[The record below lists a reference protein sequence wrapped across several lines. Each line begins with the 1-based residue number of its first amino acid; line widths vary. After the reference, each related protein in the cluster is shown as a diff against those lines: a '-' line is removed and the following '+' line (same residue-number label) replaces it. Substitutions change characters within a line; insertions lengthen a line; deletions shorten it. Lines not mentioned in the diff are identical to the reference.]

1 MFHWTPNI
9 RRERIFGMLPANIF
23 ERDGHGRSAGVGH
36 SGSDGHPH
44 GLRAARV
51 SRLML
56 LVIGACFC
64 SSVALGAQTS
74 DTQTSEAN
82 TSWTSTTASQGD
94 NANPTRTLESHT
106 QTGNRTLDKR
116 SVQRRGP
123 NGSFEPYQDVE
134 TETVQVDPS
143 TTRTTTRIFAQDA
156 NGAKTLVQVID
167 EEKHTLPGGDSK
179 VVRATSNPDVNGRL
193 QLVQRQ
199 IEETKKISEDME
211 ETKATVMIPSINGG
225 LAPARKVEERRT
237 RGADNTVASQKTTLL
252 PDGAGNW
259 QVSEV
264 RLATTKQEGKNS
276 STEEQVS
283 RPDSEGKLGEV
294 SRTVSK
300 QSENA
305 SGDKRNTVETYSL
318 DIPGSSRD
326 GSLHLV
332 ERATTVQRT
341 SSIGQ
346 QTTEQ
351 KVEQPNLGD
360 PSSGLQV
367 TTVTTD
373 TVRPSPFGAQST
385 RTVQARDA
393 DGRLGIISVDIANS
407 INIQAIQVQIAPS
420 EKPK

>member
-1 MFHWTPNI
+1 
-9 RRERIFGMLPANIF
+9 MLPGQIF
-23 ERDGHGRSAGVGH
+23 ERDGHQRWVGH
-36 SGSDGHPH
+36 QCSDDRRRA
-44 GLRAARV
+44 LRAARF
-51 SRLML
+51 SQFML
-56 LVIGACFC
+56 LVIAAYLC
-64 SSVALGAQTS
+64 SNVVLWAQTS
-74 DTQTSEAN
+74 DAQTSEN
-82 TSWTSTTASQGD
+82 KSWAATTESHGD
-94 NANPTRTLESHT
+94 KTNPTRTLESHT

-116 SVQRRGP
+116 SVQRRGS

-199 IEETKKISEDME
+199 IEETKKISEDVE

-237 RGADNTVASQKTTLL
+237 RGADNTVASQKTTLV

-264 RLATTKQEGKNS
+264 RHATTTQEDKNRT
-276 STEEQVS
+276 TEERVS
-283 RPDSEGKLGEV
+283 RPDSQGKLGEV

-300 QSENA
+300 ESESA
-305 SGDKRNTVETYSL
+305 SGDKRNIVETYSV
-318 DIPGSSRD
+318 DVPGSSRD

-332 ERATTVQRT
+332 ERATTVQRIGST
-341 SSIGQ
+341 GQ
-346 QTTEQ
+346 QITEQ
-351 KVEQPNLGD
+351 QVEQPNLGD
-360 PSSGLQV
+360 PRSGLQV

-393 DGRLGIISVDIANS
+393 NGSLGIVSVDITKS
-407 INIQAIQVQIAPS
+407 DDIPTVQVQIAPP
-420 EKPK
+420 EKPR